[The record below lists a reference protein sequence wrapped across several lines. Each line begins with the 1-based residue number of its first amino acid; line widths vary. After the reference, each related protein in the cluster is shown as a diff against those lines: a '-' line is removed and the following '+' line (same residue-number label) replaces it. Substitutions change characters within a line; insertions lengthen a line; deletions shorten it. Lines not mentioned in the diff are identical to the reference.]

1 MNARLQDYSY
11 IALTIALSAYGQL
24 ILKWRI
30 RDVGPMP
37 EDGLEKIRFLVLQI
51 FDPAI
56 FSSFVAA
63 FLASLAWMAAM
74 TRFDLSHAYPFTS
87 LSFVVVLLL
96 SAWLLNEPFTLQK
109 AVGVALIVMGTA
121 VAARG

>member
-1 MNARLQDYSY
+1 MNARILDYFY
-11 IALTIALSAYGQL
+11 IALTILLSVYGQL
-24 ILKWRI
+24 ILKWRM
-30 RDVGPMP
+30 REVGPMP
-37 EDGLEKIRFLVLQI
+37 ADGFEQIKFLVLLV

-74 TRFDLSHAYPFTS
+74 TRFDLSYAYPFTS
-87 LSFVVVLLL
+87 LSFVAVLLL
-96 SAWLLNEPFTLQK
+96 SAWLLSEPFTLQK
-109 AVGVALIVMGTA
+109 ALGVALIVIGTA